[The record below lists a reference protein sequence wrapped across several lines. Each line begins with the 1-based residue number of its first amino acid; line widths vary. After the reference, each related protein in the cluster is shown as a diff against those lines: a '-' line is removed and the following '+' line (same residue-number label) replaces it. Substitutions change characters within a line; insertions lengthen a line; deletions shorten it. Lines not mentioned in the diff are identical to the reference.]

1 MNALIL
7 SCNTGEGH
15 NSCAK
20 AVMECIESHGGS
32 SRIMDSLC
40 FVSRGV
46 SRFIS
51 NWHVRM
57 YRHMPWLF
65 RAGYRFSENHRD
77 AMNSS
82 SFTYRL
88 MSEGVEGLRDFIL
101 KNRIDTVI
109 CPHIFPAMMVTELK
123 KRYPAMGLKTCFI
136 ATDYT
141 CSPGT
146 EAIELDYIF
155 VPDLSLVRGRMN
167 RNIRPEQVVESGIPV
182 RRAFYGGRDKRE
194 AKRLLGHDEQGQHIL
209 LMCGSMGCGP
219 MKQLAVLL
227 ADRLRG
233 RQHMTIVCGTNRRL
247 RAWMEKTFFGRV
259 DVQVLGYAENVP
271 LLMDSADLYLT
282 KPGGISTSEAA
293 VKALPMVLIDAVSG
307 CEGYNKDYFI
317 KTGLADTA
325 DSPLALAELCEQI
338 LSDRRRLE
346 AMRAAGRKRPR
357 LNGAEVI
364 YSCLSDCGEKESC
377 ER

>member
-20 AVMECIESHGGS
+20 AVKECIESHGGS
-32 SRIMDSLC
+32 CRIEDALC
-40 FVSRGV
+40 FVSKGV
-46 SRFIS
+46 SRFLS
-51 NWHVRM
+51 QWHVRL

-65 RAGYRFSENHRD
+65 KAGYRFSDTHRGTMSD
-77 AMNSS
+77 S
-82 SFTYRL
+82 SFAYRL
-88 MSEGVEGLRDFIL
+88 MSEGVEGLYDYIL
-101 KNRIDTVI
+101 KNRIDTVL
-109 CPHIFPAMMVTELK
+109 CSHIFSAMMVTELQ
-123 KRYPAMGLKTCFI
+123 KRYHMDIRTGFI

-155 VPDLSLVRGRMN
+155 VPDLSLTTGRLN
-167 RNIRPEQVVESGIPV
+167 EAIRPEQVIESGIPV
-182 RRAFYGGRDKRE
+182 RRAFYGSRDKKE
-194 AKRLLGHDEQGQHIL
+194 AKRALGHDEQGQHIL

-219 MKQLAVLL
+219 MRKLAVML

-233 RQHMTIVCGTNRRL
+233 RQYMTIVCGTNKRL
-247 RAWMEKTFFGRV
+247 RRWMEKTFFGRV
-259 DVQVLGYAENVP
+259 DVSVLGYVEDIS

-293 VKALPMVLIDAVSG
+293 VKALPMVLIDAVAG
-307 CEGYNKDYFI
+307 CEKYNLEYFV

-325 DSPLALAELCEQI
+325 GSPPELAELCEQI
-338 LSDRRRLE
+338 LSDGRRLE
-346 AMRAAGRKRPR
+346 AMHAAGLKRPR
-357 LNGAEVI
+357 LNGAELI
-364 YSCLSDCGEKESC
+364 YATLSGGCREKEGC
-377 ER
+377 EK